1 MIRVYRE
8 RTHHE
13 EGSMVLNVQLS
24 QSRKQYTIELDM
36 GNDMRLMP

>member
-13 EGSMVLNVQLS
+13 ESAVVLNVQLS
-24 QSRKQYTIELDM
+24 RSRNQYAMELD
-36 GNDMRLMP
+36 DEQSHK